1 MKGLR
6 RSVDLV
12 QHCLRVQRVCWDLET
27 PEWQKNLHTDV
38 SKKVLHVVLIL
49 EGWFDLGLSQ
59 RVPKA
64 SEESWDNPCNYRKQ
78 SKAGRPIHNHMQNPQ
93 PAIFFA
99 TQGSPDPSS
108 PSRLSN
114 NAEPS
119 LQISVDLSWLCSIS
133 IKSKLTPQDLKN
145 IYLLFWL
152 QLQRFLD
159 LSKSNLTMV
168 EKSCRLPLKKVSK
181 ILVESIS

>member
-64 SEESWDNPCNYRKQ
+64 SEES
-78 SKAGRPIHNHMQNPQ
+78 
-93 PAIFFA
+93 
-99 TQGSPDPSS
+99 
-108 PSRLSN
+108 
-114 NAEPS
+114 
-119 LQISVDLSWLCSIS
+119 
-133 IKSKLTPQDLKN
+133 
-145 IYLLFWL
+145 
-152 QLQRFLD
+152 
-159 LSKSNLTMV
+159 
-168 EKSCRLPLKKVSK
+168 
-181 ILVESIS
+181 

>member
-27 PEWQKNLHTDV
+27 PERQKKWHTDV

-64 SEESWDNPCNYRKQ
+64 SEES
-78 SKAGRPIHNHMQNPQ
+78 
-93 PAIFFA
+93 
-99 TQGSPDPSS
+99 
-108 PSRLSN
+108 
-114 NAEPS
+114 
-119 LQISVDLSWLCSIS
+119 
-133 IKSKLTPQDLKN
+133 
-145 IYLLFWL
+145 
-152 QLQRFLD
+152 
-159 LSKSNLTMV
+159 
-168 EKSCRLPLKKVSK
+168 
-181 ILVESIS
+181 